1 MSASLK
7 HSEEAIRKTLACP
20 AIVFLTIF
28 SIIVMAL
35 PASSAQIRIGGAAN
49 YFMPSDSA
57 YKDLYGRG
65 GLTPAGSLSLELMR
79 RLELRAEVGFF
90 QDSGQ
95 MSLTREDIKLKLTT
109 AVLGVRYRFIESRML
124 SPYAGVGVAVI
135 SYKEE
140 VPPRL
145 ASVSKSTTGFEAEAG
160 TYVNVTAR
168 FFLDLNFRY
177 LSAEAKPLTE
187 SVKLGGIRFGI
198 GVGYK
203 F

>member
-1 MSASLK
+1 MK
-7 HSEEAIRKTLACP
+7 RTLACSVVVFSVTFLVISFVEP
-20 AIVFLTIF
+20 AF
-28 SIIVMAL
+28 
-35 PASSAQIRIGGAAN
+35 SAQIRIGASVN

-57 YKDLYGRG
+57 YKNLYGRG
-65 GLTPAGSLSLELMR
+65 GIAPAGSLSLELLR
-79 RLELRAEVGFF
+79 RLELRAEVGYF
-90 QDSGQ
+90 QNDGK

-109 AVLGVRYRFIESRML
+109 AALGVRHRFIESRML